1 MPGSIPAFATI
12 RIHVT
17 TQLPLS
23 KVPEAKLP
31 ALDVLET
38 PPLSLGRMAWLKF
51 RRHKMALVGVG
62 ILVFLIL
69 YCTLG
74 SFVFS
79 ERYANYNETGIALNP
94 PSARHP
100 FGTDVIGRDI
110 LARTIYGGQISLLIG
125 LVAVMIETSVGI
137 IIGALSGYFGGLVD
151 NLLMRLTESILIIPQ
166 IFLLLVMAKFFAG
179 DIPDIHLF
187 GRDFS
192 GSVIVIIIIIGLTS
206 WPYLA
211 RIVRA
216 EFLSLK
222 ENEFVLAA
230 RATGTSTFDII
241 FRHILPNS
249 IAPIV
254 VSATLGVANAITL
267 EAYISFLGLGV
278 RPPTATWGN
287 MLEGAYNYIDKPYY
301 WLWLFPGLLILLI
314 VLAINFV
321 GDGLRD
327 ALDPR
332 SRTV

>member
-1 MPGSIPAFATI
+1 MTIPPPAPI
-12 RIHVT
+12 LHPIK
-17 TQLPLS
+17 PLTLDAL
-23 KVPEAKLP
+23 EA
-31 ALDVLET
+31 
-38 PPLSLGRMAWLKF
+38 PPLSLGKMAWLKF

-62 ILVFLIL
+62 ILVFMIL

-74 SFVFS
+74 GLIFS
-79 ERYANYNETGIALNP
+79 EKYANYNETSIAFQL
-94 PSARHP
+94 PSRVHP

-125 LVAVMIETSVGI
+125 LIAVILETTTGI
-137 IIGALSGYFGGLVD
+137 IIGAAAGYFGGLVD
-151 NLLMRLTESILIIPQ
+151 SLLMRFTEAILIIPQ
-166 IFLLLVMAKFFAG
+166 IFLLLVMAKFLAG
-179 DIPDIHLF
+179 VISNINIL
-187 GRDFS
+187 GREFS
-192 GSVIVIIIIIGLTS
+192 GSVVVIIGIIGLTS

-216 EFLSLK
+216 EFLTLK
-222 ENEFVLAA
+222 ESEFVLAA

-241 FRHILPNS
+241 LRHILPNS

-287 MLEGAYNYIDKPYY
+287 MLEGAYNYIEKAY

-314 VLAINFV
+314 VLSINFV